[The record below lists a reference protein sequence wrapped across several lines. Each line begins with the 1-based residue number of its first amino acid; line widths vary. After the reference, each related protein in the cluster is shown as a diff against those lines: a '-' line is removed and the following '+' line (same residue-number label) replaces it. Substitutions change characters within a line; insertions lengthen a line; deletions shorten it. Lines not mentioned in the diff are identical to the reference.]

1 METAGDPLAE
11 LDALVKALSEMA
23 KPLGCEVKALSGLD
37 MMMPALGVRKSGG
50 EWLASMCATRPE
62 GGGFSFPDRE
72 SEAAALV
79 SKYASKPAWDAYF
92 FASWETLRFPGGSPE
107 ELALK
112 AAAGVRAVLVRD
124 RDFS

>member
-11 LDALVKALSEMA
+11 LDALAKALSEMA
-23 KPLGCEVKALSGLD
+23 KPLGYAVEAQLGPG
-37 MMMPALGVRKSGG
+37 MAPALGVRKPGG
-50 EWLASMCATRPE
+50 EGVWLAPVCSVMLP
-62 GGGFSFPDRE
+62 SFQDEE
-72 SEAAALV
+72 SAAAALV
-79 SKYASKPAWDAYF
+79 SRYGSRPSWDAYF
-92 FASWETLRFPGGSPE
+92 FASWEALLRFPGGSPE